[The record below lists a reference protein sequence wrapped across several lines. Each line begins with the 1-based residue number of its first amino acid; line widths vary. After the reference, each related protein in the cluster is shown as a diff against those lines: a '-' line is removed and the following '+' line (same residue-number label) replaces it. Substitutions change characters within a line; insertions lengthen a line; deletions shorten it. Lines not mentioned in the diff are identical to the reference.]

1 MQEEDDFDSDE
12 NQESMIGNQT
22 TGGRVGSKYLE
33 ECLREMLAAVR
44 KGDLER
50 VAAILREEPN
60 VDESEL
66 QRAIQQRYQYLLN

>member
-12 NQESMIGNQT
+12 DSVRLMENQT

-33 ECLREMLAAVR
+33 ECLKEMLGAVK

-50 VAAILREEPN
+50 VAAILREEPS
-60 VDESEL
+60 VD
-66 QRAIQQRYQYLLN
+66 

>member
-1 MQEEDDFDSDE
+1 
-12 NQESMIGNQT
+12 MIGNKAN
-22 TGGRVGSKYLE
+22 GGRVGSKYFD
-33 ECLREMLAAVR
+33 ECLRDILGAVR

-60 VDESEL
+60 VDETEL